1 MVFLNFFFSESIIA
15 MYNDQDA
22 PAVFKVFSTKVE
34 NCGLIPE
41 SDLLEIAA
49 ANGSLSKYFREE
61 NELNKEDFMKLIQS
75 VQSNAT
81 DAMQFEEEMEK
92 LQRAPL
98 SYEEKVFKMARDMD
112 FNRDMIVG
120 CDEFVKHLVD
130 KNLA

>member
-1 MVFLNFFFSESIIA
+1 
-15 MYNDQDA
+15 MYKDLDA

-61 NELNKEDFMKLIQS
+61 NELNKESFMKLIQS
-75 VQSNAT
+75 VQANAT

-92 LQRAPL
+92 LQRVPL